1 MEDESDLA
9 VLDFEDFNCMD
20 EVFDYMVDLYSENV
34 EIEDH
39 YNHVDQNDYEVS
51 LKRSAGVV
59 NDLVVVKIDKEDYIL
74 DLFETEALN
83 NQKEDSFSVA
93 DQNFTKHY

>member
-1 MEDESDLA
+1 MA